1 MVRRHARVP
10 TIQFEDAHADRSP
23 TKNPDPIRPPSAMS
37 LAIVRSRAL
46 IGLTAPEVQVEVHVG
61 RGLPAFHI
69 VGLPEASVRESRE
82 RVRAALLYR
91 GFDFPNRRLTVN
103 LAPADLPKDSGRFD
117 LPIAIGVLAASGQI
131 PVEPLAELELAGE
144 LSLTGDLRPI
154 RGSLPMAIAVRAA
167 GRRLVLPAASAS
179 EAAVFP
185 DVAALAASHL
195 GEVVLHLLGQSPLA
209 RIDHREPASATWTGA
224 DFADVRGHAQARR
237 ALEIAAAGGHSLLM
251 VGPPGA
257 GKSMLA
263 SRIASI
269 LPPLS
274 GREALELAA
283 VQALARGF
291 DPEQWGRRPMRAP
304 HHSASAAALVGGG
317 TNPRPGEISL
327 AHHGVLFLDEL
338 PEFARPVL
346 EALREPLETGH
357 ITLSRASR
365 SIDLPARFQL
375 IAAMNPCSCGHL
387 GEPRCRCSEEQ
398 VLRYQRRVSG
408 PLLDRIDLLLSIHRL
423 DEAQLLDRSPVEA
436 SSVIRARVEAAWF
449 RQQHR
454 QQQVNARLD
463 PQALVDHCAL
473 DPASDSLLITA
484 SRRLQWSARGVHRA
498 LRVART
504 IADLAGSEQIGAEHL
519 AEAISLRRSP
529 LETSGQSG

>member
-1 MVRRHARVP
+1 MA
-10 TIQFEDAHADRSP
+10 ADQ
-23 TKNPDPIRPPSAMS
+23 PP
-37 LAIVRSRAL
+37 
-46 IGLTAPEVQVEVHVG
+46 
-61 RGLPAFHI
+61 
-69 VGLPEASVRESRE
+69 
-82 RVRAALLYR
+82 
-91 GFDFPNRRLTVN
+91 
-103 LAPADLPKDSGRFD
+103 
-117 LPIAIGVLAASGQI
+117 
-131 PVEPLAELELAGE
+131 
-144 LSLTGDLRPI
+144 
-154 RGSLPMAIAVRAA
+154 
-167 GRRLVLPAASAS
+167 
-179 EAAVFP
+179 
-185 DVAALAASHL
+185 
-195 GEVVLHLLGQSPLA
+195 
-209 RIDHREPASATWTGA
+209 
-224 DFADVRGHAQARR
+224 
-237 ALEIAAAGGHSLLM
+237 
-251 VGPPGA
+251 
-257 GKSMLA
+257 
-263 SRIASI
+263 
-269 LPPLS
+269 PPL
-274 GREALELAA
+274 
-283 VQALARGF
+283 F
-291 DPEQWGRRPMRAP
+291 
-304 HHSASAAALVGGG
+304 GGG

-519 AEAISLRRSP
+519 AEAISRRRSL
-529 LETSGQSG
+529 LETRGQSG